1 MMNIFF
7 IGSGNVATHLATSL
21 HKTGHNIAGV
31 CGRNADNSQ
40 ALAQKVEAK
49 AFTELSQIPVN
60 ADIYLICVSDDNI
73 ADVASQMP
81 LADGIVAH
89 TAGSVGIE
97 AVSRFRHHG
106 VFYPLQSFSKERDLN
121 LCHTPFCIESGD
133 PQTAETL
140 KSLASG
146 ISDNV
151 RMITTEQRRQL
162 HLSAVF
168 ASNFANC
175 MYAEAEQIMQ
185 HCGLPFDMLEPLV
198 METASKA
205 FSLGPTK
212 AQTGPARRGDVKV
225 MDRQRQLLPTENLKK
240 MYSFVSQQIQD
251 RYRHQG

>member
-1 MMNIFF
+1 MDIFF

-21 HKTGHNIAGV
+21 RKAGHSIVGI

-40 ALAQKVEAK
+40 ALAQKVDAK
-49 AFTELSQIPVN
+49 TFTQLSHIPVD
-60 ADIYLICVSDDNI
+60 ASIYLICISDDNI

-81 LADGIVAH
+81 LVKGIVAH

-97 AVSRFRHHG
+97 AVSRFSHHG
-106 VFYPLQSFSKERDLN
+106 VFYPLQSFSKNRDIN
-121 LCHTPFCIESGD
+121 LSNTPFCIESGD
-133 PQTAETL
+133 TQTAETL
-140 KSLASG
+140 KSLASD
-146 ISDNV
+146 ISNNV
-151 RMITTEQRRQL
+151 HAINTDQRRQL

-185 HCGLPFDMLEPLV
+185 NCGLPFNMLEPLV

-205 FSLGPTK
+205 FSLGPTN
-212 AQTGPARRGDVKV
+212 AQTGPARRGDMKV

-251 RYRHQG
+251 RYSRKD